1 MSRTHGHVCFASSRP
16 KTSVT
21 SQDHHPSSPRSPGVE
36 QYYEYATY
44 LAVAIGSAILILI
57 IRQLDAQPGTESVT
71 THGSL
76 DGAGHLLTGLMI
88 GVGLRALRLPIPV
101 WTVLLG
107 SVAPDIG
114 HLLSHYEILSV
125 VSGSSRTG
133 THSALALILV
143 AMVGFIDQRRA
154 NLWLGMAIGGLTHLW
169 RDMGTGTVPLL
180 WPFDLTVDGTTYSRY
195 MIALVGSAIAM
206 IGSGMLL
213 DTYRFANRSHIPA
226 PPHQVVPEQRESATN
241 G

>member
-1 MSRTHGHVCFASSRP
+1 MNVCSDFARP
-16 KTSVT
+16 DTIVT
-21 SQDHHPSSPRSPGVE
+21 SLDQHSPSPPDRGIE

-44 LAVAIGSAILILI
+44 LAAVVGSAVLILI
-57 IRQLDAQPGTESVT
+57 IRQLDAQPGTETLS
-71 THGSL
+71 THGPL
-76 DGAGHLLTGLMI
+76 DVAGHLLTGLMI
-88 GVGLRALRLPIPV
+88 GMGLRALRLPIPV

-133 THSALALILV
+133 THSALALVLV
-143 AMVGFIDQRRA
+143 AMIGFIDQRRA
-154 NLWLGMAIGGLTHLW
+154 NLWLGVAIGGLTHLW

-180 WPFDLTVDGTTYSRY
+180 WPFDFTVDGTTFSRY
-195 MIALVGSAIAM
+195 MIALVGGAIAL

-213 DTYRFANRSHIPA
+213 DTYRSAQPDALNQ
-226 PPHQVVPEQRESATN
+226 PPQPSPEE
-241 G
+241 